1 MYSSIDIKMP
11 NQILMATS
19 IVIKK
24 SVSTFI
30 RNGIEVEK
38 GAVITESRIIKYRK
52 IYEKYCELWSI
63 YPDLFLDLIKRT
75 DSRFNLFFYQ
85 RLFLRLIMRHGR
97 IAVIAP
103 RAFSKSFIS
112 ILGMYLMCIF
122 RPGIKLFICAP
133 GKARKIAPCRR
144 EAA

>member
-19 IVIKK
+19 IVVKK
-24 SVSTFI
+24 TVSTFK

-38 GAVITESRIIKYRK
+38 GAVITESRISKYRNL
-52 IYEKYCELWSI
+52 YEKYCELWSI

-85 RLFLRLIMRHGR
+85 RLFLRATMRYGR
-97 IAVIAP
+97 LCVIAP
-103 RAFSKSFIS
+103 RA
-112 ILGMYLMCIF
+112 
-122 RPGIKLFICAP
+122 
-133 GKARKIAPCRR
+133 
-144 EAA
+144 

>member
-19 IVIKK
+19 VIIKK

-38 GAVITESRIIKYRK
+38 GAVITENRIIKYRK

-103 RAFSKSFIS
+103 RA
-112 ILGMYLMCIF
+112 
-122 RPGIKLFICAP
+122 
-133 GKARKIAPCRR
+133 
-144 EAA
+144 

>member
-1 MYSSIDIKMP
+1 M
-11 NQILMATS
+11 
-19 IVIKK
+19 
-24 SVSTFI
+24 
-30 RNGIEVEK
+30 
-38 GAVITESRIIKYRK
+38 
-52 IYEKYCELWSI
+52 
-63 YPDLFLDLIKRT
+63 DLIKRT

>member
-1 MYSSIDIKMP
+1 MYSNIDIKMP

-19 IVIKK
+19 VVIKK

-52 IYEKYCELWSI
+52 IYYKYCELWSI

-103 RAFSKSFIS
+103 RA
-112 ILGMYLMCIF
+112 
-122 RPGIKLFICAP
+122 
-133 GKARKIAPCRR
+133 
-144 EAA
+144 

>member
-1 MYSSIDIKMP
+1 MYSNIDIKMP

-19 IVIKK
+19 VVIKK

-38 GAVITESRIIKYRK
+38 GAVITESRITKYRE
-52 IYEKYCELWSI
+52 IYEKYCELWSV

-103 RAFSKSFIS
+103 RA
-112 ILGMYLMCIF
+112 
-122 RPGIKLFICAP
+122 
-133 GKARKIAPCRR
+133 
-144 EAA
+144 

>member
-1 MYSSIDIKMP
+1 MYSNIDIKMP

-38 GAVITESRIIKYRK
+38 GAVITESRITKYRE
-52 IYEKYCELWSI
+52 IYEKYCELWSV

-75 DSRFNLFFYQ
+75 DSRFNLFFYHDA
-85 RLFLRLIMRHGR
+85 LIYNGFN
-97 IAVIAP
+97 I
-103 RAFSKSFIS
+103 FI
-112 ILGMYLMCIF
+112 
-122 RPGIKLFICAP
+122 
-133 GKARKIAPCRR
+133 
-144 EAA
+144 